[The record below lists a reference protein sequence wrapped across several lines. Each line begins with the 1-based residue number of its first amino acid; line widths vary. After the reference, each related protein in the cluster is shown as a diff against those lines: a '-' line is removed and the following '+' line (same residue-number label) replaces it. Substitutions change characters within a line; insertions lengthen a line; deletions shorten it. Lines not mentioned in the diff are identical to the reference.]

1 MDSDNSLF
9 LQPVLYPGK
18 PADGAIQSG
27 HDFGKDHTAQ
37 YWRNSL
43 NEPNIALYPK
53 LESARDDKKRSDELG
68 KIIQHPIR
76 VRILGIL
83 RHSVPCT
90 QRELGR
96 QLSMSSAAIHHHLK
110 RLLEANLVRLQGTRP
125 GPNSITE
132 KLYELNHEEWT
143 AFARAS
149 EEKNADV
156 DFYLQY
162 VLAWIQERNREGL
175 GILKEKGFAHP
186 FIVGSYVAKVS
197 YEEIVELKRKVHQ
210 LLTDFHDQHR
220 DANDPSEQA
229 FSVMFSILPSR
240 EEEAEQSQNVLE
252 FEPDRAEP
260 VV

>member
-1 MDSDNSLF
+1 L
-9 LQPVLYPGK
+9 
-18 PADGAIQSG
+18 
-27 HDFGKDHTAQ
+27 
-37 YWRNSL
+37 NSL
-43 NEPNIALYPK
+43 NPISGSDSDSETIA
-53 LESARDDKKRSDELG
+53 SDKKRSDEFG

-132 KLYELNHEEWT
+132 KLYELNHEEWA
-143 AFARAS
+143 AFSRAS
-149 EEKNADV
+149 EKKNADV

-175 GILKEKGFAHP
+175 GILKEKDYAHP
-186 FIVGSYVAKVS
+186 FIVGSYVVNAP

-210 LLTDFHDQHR
+210 LLDDFHDQHPGVE
-220 DANDPSEQA
+220 DPSQQA
-229 FSVMFSILPSR
+229 FALMFSILPSR
-240 EEEAEQSQNVLE
+240 EEETEHSKNILE
-252 FEPDRAEP
+252 FEPGRAEP
-260 VV
+260 IA